1 MLRARPTL
9 KVCQKVNQKVEMI
22 AAPVYWKLQ
31 QRKHVRQLWYEEGKR
46 NIPFRES
53 DGESHDKLR
62 IERSL
67 RTVER
72 KEGS

>member
-1 MLRARPTL
+1 
-9 KVCQKVNQKVEMI
+9 MI

-31 QRKHVRQLWYEEGKR
+31 QRKHVRQVWYEGGKGNR
-46 NIPFRES
+46 PFRES

-62 IERSL
+62 IERNL